1 MKRASWICLLLALLS
16 LCACDNRTAQRML
29 ERAEASMNEN
39 PSEAIALLDSIGD
52 SGLSRSQRMR
62 RLLLLTNAQNKCDT
76 VFRSDSIQRLLA
88 DYYESHGSAN
98 DRMLAYYLLGRVYQ
112 DTHDYPDAIE
122 FFMKAADCADTTDAK
137 CDYAQLCRV
146 YSQMSNVFYHQNL
159 IKEDLKYNN
168 LAISYARR
176 AKDTLSTIQGL
187 VGNIAAYKRLGKLDS
202 ALYFCEYASSLAR
215 QSGYK
220 NISANILGGG
230 ISILIEQDSL
240 DKAKTFMEIYEQ
252 ESGFFNKSHDIAK
265 GREVY
270 YYSKGR
276 YYLAEEKYDS
286 AEFFFRKELREG
298 QDFNNQNAA
307 SRGLALLYQ
316 KTHRPDSASKYALYS
331 YAMNDSV
338 YAHMATQEVER
349 MKAMYDY
356 TRYQE
361 SSRLA
366 NEKSKKMQ
374 DRLILIGLLAI
385 SIIGATFI
393 IIRRERT
400 RRMAAL
406 RHYKQ
411 SIAELAKAQLEV
423 IGLRSHA
430 MNIEAAL
437 SKAQNNIEDLKDYTS
452 ELNLLIE
459 KKEKDLEALRSDI
472 ERTHSKDA
480 IEKELAETRLKD
492 SEIYHVFDKLATKG
506 TLPSAE
512 EWQQMYM
519 MVIDLFPS
527 FYQFISSRRY
537 ALNEKEFNTCVLIRL
552 HFRPKDICNLLGVSP
567 SYITKIRNT
576 MMKKL
581 FGVEGTSKQLDEKL
595 LSL

>member
-1 MKRASWICLLLALLS
+1 MKHTPWIFLLMAVLS
-16 LCACDNRTAQRML
+16 LSACGDRTMQRML
-29 ERAEASMNEN
+29 ERAEATMNDN
-39 PSEAIALLDSIGD
+39 PSEAIALLDSISD

-76 VFRSDSIQRLLA
+76 VFRSDSIQRLLV

-98 DRMLAYYLLGRVYQ
+98 DRMLAYYLLGRACQ

-202 ALYFCEYASSLAR
+202 ALYFCENASNLAR

-356 TRYQE
+356 NYHKRLAEQKENEAYRNRNAAIIFGMLLMLCLLAVYIIVLHIRRYKGEADERERLLHTRLAELEQQLTIKEIRNVEQEILASPLVNSFRIMAKTSVKKPTHKEWSQLHSFLRDRLPAFWNKLQE
-361 SSRLA
+361 SEPPLRIEEVDVCLLIRLQFPVKEIA
-366 NEKSKKMQ
+366 NLTGMSIQAISNVRRRLLQRVFHQSEGGSKEF
-374 DRLILIGLLAI
+374 DRLI
-385 SIIGATFI
+385 
-393 IIRRERT
+393 
-400 RRMAAL
+400 M
-406 RHYKQ
+406 
-411 SIAELAKAQLEV
+411 
-423 IGLRSHA
+423 
-430 MNIEAAL
+430 
-437 SKAQNNIEDLKDYTS
+437 
-452 ELNLLIE
+452 
-459 KKEKDLEALRSDI
+459 
-472 ERTHSKDA
+472 
-480 IEKELAETRLKD
+480 
-492 SEIYHVFDKLATKG
+492 KL
-506 TLPSAE
+506 
-512 EWQQMYM
+512 
-519 MVIDLFPS
+519 
-527 FYQFISSRRY
+527 
-537 ALNEKEFNTCVLIRL
+537 
-552 HFRPKDICNLLGVSP
+552 
-567 SYITKIRNT
+567 
-576 MMKKL
+576 
-581 FGVEGTSKQLDEKL
+581 
-595 LSL
+595 

>member
-98 DRMLAYYLLGRVYQ
+98 DRMLAYYLLGRACQ

-202 ALYFCEYASSLAR
+202 ALYFCENASNLAR

-240 DKAKTFMEIYEQ
+240 DKAKT
-252 ESGFFNKSHDIAK
+252 
-265 GREVY
+265 
-270 YYSKGR
+270 
-276 YYLAEEKYDS
+276 
-286 AEFFFRKELREG
+286 
-298 QDFNNQNAA
+298 
-307 SRGLALLYQ
+307 
-316 KTHRPDSASKYALYS
+316 
-331 YAMNDSV
+331 
-338 YAHMATQEVER
+338 
-349 MKAMYDY
+349 
-356 TRYQE
+356 
-361 SSRLA
+361 
-366 NEKSKKMQ
+366 
-374 DRLILIGLLAI
+374 
-385 SIIGATFI
+385 
-393 IIRRERT
+393 
-400 RRMAAL
+400 
-406 RHYKQ
+406 
-411 SIAELAKAQLEV
+411 
-423 IGLRSHA
+423 
-430 MNIEAAL
+430 
-437 SKAQNNIEDLKDYTS
+437 
-452 ELNLLIE
+452 
-459 KKEKDLEALRSDI
+459 
-472 ERTHSKDA
+472 
-480 IEKELAETRLKD
+480 
-492 SEIYHVFDKLATKG
+492 
-506 TLPSAE
+506 
-512 EWQQMYM
+512 
-519 MVIDLFPS
+519 
-527 FYQFISSRRY
+527 
-537 ALNEKEFNTCVLIRL
+537 
-552 HFRPKDICNLLGVSP
+552 
-567 SYITKIRNT
+567 
-576 MMKKL
+576 
-581 FGVEGTSKQLDEKL
+581 
-595 LSL
+595 

>member
-1 MKRASWICLLLALLS
+1 MRRAPLILLLSVVLS
-16 LCACDNRTAQRML
+16 LCACGDRTAHRML
-29 ERAEASMNEN
+29 ERAENVLNEN
-39 PSEAIALLDSIGD
+39 PGEAIAVLDSIGED
-52 SGLSRSQRMR
+52 GLSRSQRMR

-76 VFRSDSIQRLLA
+76 VFRSDSIQRLLV
-88 DYYESHGSAN
+88 DYYEYHGTAN
-98 DRMLAYYLLGRVYQ
+98 DRMLAHYLLGRVYQ
-112 DTHDYPDAIE
+112 DTHDYPEAIE

-252 ESGFFNKSHDIAK
+252 ESGFFNKSHDVAK

-298 QDFNNQNAA
+298 KDFNNQNAA
-307 SRGLALLYQ
+307 SRGLALLFQ
-316 KTHRPDSASKYALYS
+316 KTHRPDSAAKYALYS
-331 YAMNDSV
+331 YEMNDSV
-338 YAHMATQEVER
+338 YAHMATEEVER

-356 TRYQE
+356 SYHRRMAEQKENEAYKNRNAAIFFGMLFLLCLLAVYVIVQHIKRYKREADERERLLQF
-361 SSRLA
+361 RLA
-366 NEKSKKMQ
+366 ELENQLTIKEIKDVEKELFDSPLINTFRMMAKSSTEKPTREEWSQLRSLLRDKLPSFWNKLQECKPPLRMEEVDVCLLIRLQFKAKEIANLTGMSPQSISNIRRRLLPRVFHQSEGGSKEF
-374 DRLILIGLLAI
+374 DRLI
-385 SIIGATFI
+385 
-393 IIRRERT
+393 
-400 RRMAAL
+400 M
-406 RHYKQ
+406 
-411 SIAELAKAQLEV
+411 
-423 IGLRSHA
+423 
-430 MNIEAAL
+430 
-437 SKAQNNIEDLKDYTS
+437 
-452 ELNLLIE
+452 
-459 KKEKDLEALRSDI
+459 
-472 ERTHSKDA
+472 
-480 IEKELAETRLKD
+480 
-492 SEIYHVFDKLATKG
+492 KL
-506 TLPSAE
+506 
-512 EWQQMYM
+512 
-519 MVIDLFPS
+519 
-527 FYQFISSRRY
+527 
-537 ALNEKEFNTCVLIRL
+537 
-552 HFRPKDICNLLGVSP
+552 
-567 SYITKIRNT
+567 
-576 MMKKL
+576 
-581 FGVEGTSKQLDEKL
+581 
-595 LSL
+595 